1 MERRLI
7 FAIMQ
12 RIHICLRLILF
23 SFSLSLV
30 WLTALAQDR
39 SPRVPLP
46 PGLVYVSQKIDLR
59 QQLSAEETVFSLDG
73 EPLPKLQTT
82 SLTLGLLLDDAGHIV
97 TRLSNFSPQDAPPQ
111 LMVILSGSS
120 GGQFPATFVGMD
132 SVTGLC
138 LLKVD
143 RIPTAFAS
151 AATKTAIL
159 SPVAQRQIQL
169 FGFNPRQKGTNTP
182 GMTMLRPRIFNSVGV
197 IKKATEDF
205 RYSANN
211 PIYYLT
217 APATLTPVQDCSV
230 AIEKDGSVLGL
241 VLYDTSGEETH
252 LVYPLSRVREIAT
265 MILEHKR
272 FVVPH
277 AWLGATSGA
286 YDPSAMATP
295 SKLTEEERG
304 VLIAAVFPDSPAELA
319 GVRPRDMLVSI
330 SGRTLVTGADLSST
344 LRLLPAC
351 SEVTLKVRRGNE
363 FKLLPARLAPAPA
376 TDTRQ
381 LSKYFLNQIE
391 KYEGMARELP
401 ENDPNRDKN
410 QSKAN
415 NIRQI
420 LNGIINPAPPE
431 IWLRLMYGVEITSLT
446 PQLAKAFSAPS
457 GVLITTL
464 TPTGKS
470 AQAGFKVGDII
481 VKIGED
487 VIADPATYM
496 QALSQNTGETRE
508 VLIVRAGKSLSL
520 NLPK

>member
-1 MERRLI
+1 
-7 FAIMQ
+7 MQ
-12 RIHICLRLILF
+12 RTRIWFRLFFL
-23 SFSLSLV
+23 SFGLSLA
-30 WLTALAQDR
+30 WAATFAQER
-39 SPRVPLP
+39 SARVPLP

-59 QQLSAEETVFSLDG
+59 QQLSAEETLFSLDG
-73 EPLPKLQTT
+73 EPLPQLQTT
-82 SLTLGLLLDDAGHIV
+82 SLTLGLLLDDSGHIV
-97 TRLSNFSPQDAPPQ
+97 TRLANFSPAQNDAATPQ
-111 LMVILSGSS
+111 LMVILSGNS
-120 GGQFPATFVGMD
+120 GGQFPATFLGMD

-143 RIPTAFAS
+143 RLPSSFAS
-151 AATKTAIL
+151 AASKAASL
-159 SPVAQRQIQL
+159 STFAQRPIQL
-169 FGFNPRQKGTNTP
+169 FGFNPRQRGTSTP
-182 GMTMLRPRIFNSVGV
+182 GMTLLRPRIYNSVGIV
-197 IKKATEDF
+197 KKASEDF

-252 LVYPLSRVREIAT
+252 LVYPLGRVQQIAA

-286 YDPSAMATP
+286 YDPGAMTTRN
-295 SKLTEEERG
+295 KLTEEERG
-304 VLIAAVFPDSPAELA
+304 VLIAAVFPDSPAEMA

-330 SGRTLVTGADLSST
+330 SGRTLATGADLSST

-376 TDTRQ
+376 TDARQ

-391 KYEGMARELP
+391 TYERLARELP

-431 IWLRLMYGVEITSLT
+431 IWLKLMYGIEVTALT
-446 PQLAKAFSAPS
+446 PQLAKAFHSPS
-457 GVLITTL
+457 GVLISTL

-470 AQAGFKVGDII
+470 AQAGLKVGDII

-487 VIADPATYM
+487 VIADPASFM
-496 QALSQNTGETRE
+496 KALSQSSDEARE
-508 VLIVRAGKSLSL
+508 ILLVRAGKSLSL

>member
-1 MERRLI
+1 M
-7 FAIMQ
+7 
-12 RIHICLRLILF
+12 
-23 SFSLSLV
+23 
-30 WLTALAQDR
+30 
-39 SPRVPLP
+39 RVQLP

-59 QQLSAEETVFSLDG
+59 QQLSAEETIYSLDG
-73 EPLPKLQTT
+73 EPLPQLQTT
-82 SLTLGLLLDDAGHIV
+82 SLTLGLLLNDSGHIV
-97 TRLSNFSPQDAPPQ
+97 TRLANFSPAQNEAAPPQ
-111 LMVILSGSS
+111 LMVILTGNF
-120 GGQFPATFVGMD
+120 GGQFPATFLGMD

-143 RIPTAFAS
+143 RLPAS
-151 AATKTAIL
+151 FPNAATKAATQPHA
-159 SPVAQRQIQL
+159 AQHPIQL
-169 FGFNPRQKGTNTP
+169 FGFNPRQRGTGTP
-182 GMTMLRPRIFNSVGV
+182 GMTLLRPRIYNSMGV
-197 IKKATEDF
+197 VKKATEDF
-205 RYSANN
+205 RYSDNN

-217 APATLTPVQDCSV
+217 APTTLTPVQDCSV
-230 AIEKDGSVLGL
+230 ALERDGSVLGL

-252 LVYPLSRVREIAT
+252 LVYPLSRVQQIAA

-286 YDPSAMATP
+286 HDPGAMSARN
-295 SKLTEEERG
+295 KLTEEERG
-304 VLIAAVFPDSPAELA
+304 ILIAAVFPDSPAEMA

-376 TDTRQ
+376 TDAKQ
-381 LSKYFLNQIE
+381 LSRYFLNQME
-391 KYEGMARELP
+391 NYERIARELP
-401 ENDPNRDKN
+401 ANDPNRDKN

-415 NIRQI
+415 NIRTI

-431 IWLRLMYGVEITSLT
+431 IWLKLMYGIEVTALT
-446 PQLAKAFSAPS
+446 PQLAKAFGAPG
-457 GVLITTL
+457 GVLISTL

-470 AQAGFKVGDII
+470 AQAGLKVGDIVI
-481 VKIGED
+481 KIGED
-487 VIADPATYM
+487 AVADPASFM
-496 QALSQNTGETRE
+496 QALSQNTSDVRE
-508 VLIVRAGKSLSL
+508 LLIVRGGETLPL